1 MLMWHGGQQQF
12 LRQFALGIPTLYEYR
27 GRNSFRGERMIP
39 GGSGTE
45 RHGGGAYDYRRG
57 LHCSGDTQAA
67 YCRPVLSS
75 GSLGAR
81 LRSGQTFTP
90 GLVGRHGVRRRQKPF
105 ERVSKQSLSTDRA
118 ADYSLYSRADSC
130 RCCCAVHI
138 TPSVSTVITR
148 RDAPVGTRRMSD
160 SGLSDVQW
168 QPNIRQS

>member
-1 MLMWHGGQQQF
+1 MIVELTSGYKDNT
-12 LRQFALGIPTLYEYR
+12 R
-27 GRNSFRGERMIP
+27 RGERMIP

-90 GLVGRHGVRRRQKPF
+90 GLGHHG
-105 ERVSKQSLSTDRA
+105 A
-118 ADYSLYSRADSC
+118 AN
-130 RCCCAVHI
+130 V
-138 TPSVSTVITR
+138 
-148 RDAPVGTRRMSD
+148 
-160 SGLSDVQW
+160 
-168 QPNIRQS
+168 